1 MSDFMQS
8 RTLADLKEMQTKL
21 EADARA
27 NKMAMD
33 SVQVELARRYEA
45 DHLKGLDVAGKMGGT
60 VTSVLVGGLRLKAD
74 TAAKV
79 KWDQP
84 KLWALA
90 SDFTRDQLE
99 HYCKIELT
107 PKEAVYKALEPGSNI
122 KGAFAAARTD
132 ERGNTKFRLLA
143 EGEK

>member
-1 MSDFMQS
+1 MNALESWSIDELRECQVH
-8 RTLADLKEMQTKL
+8 LAA
-21 EADARA
+21 EAA
-27 NKMAMD
+27 NNKQQQDVLQA
-33 SVQVELARRYEA
+33 ELNRRFGA
-45 DHLKGLDVAGKMGGT
+45 DHLKALDAAGKMGGT
-60 VTSVLVGGLRLKAD
+60 VISVLVGGLRLKAD
-74 TAAKV
+74 TTAKV

-90 SDFTRDQLE
+90 SDFTREQLE

-132 ERGNTKFRLLA
+132 ERGSTKYRLLA

>member
-1 MSDFMQS
+1 MSVLASWSIDELRECQAHLDAEAANNKLQQS
-8 RTLADLKEMQTKL
+8 VLQA
-21 EADARA
+21 
-27 NKMAMD
+27 
-33 SVQVELARRYEA
+33 ELARRFEA
-45 DHLKGLDVAGKMGGT
+45 DHLKGLDAAGKMGGT

-74 TAAKV
+74 TSAQV
-79 KWDQP
+79 KWDQE

-90 SDFTRDQLE
+90 ADFTRDQLE

-132 ERGNTKFRLLA
+132 KRGSTKYRLLA